1 MLFCYFSYFGYQLTP
16 IDKRIRNVL
25 ILIWNILFFLTIIYI
40 VTMLDPYSVNETA
53 IELDQ
58 HYKPLLS
65 TAIRFNMI
73 YMYACIHIIY
83 WSLFMLHGRK
93 IVQLLD
99 CESLQSIYCDQRR
112 KPVIIFVCFLIIN
125 HGYFFL
131 ETMNDIISL
140 FNNEIDNT
148 IILFIQIIGSYSL
161 YLDMYMI
168 YGILHY
174 YKYGILQLLIKLNDN
189 IINQIQTQQITE
201 QGLFI
206 I

>member
-1 MLFCYFSYFGYQLTP
+1 METKICTPLLRWSLTP

-148 IILFIQIIGSYSL
+148 IILFIQIIGSYR
-161 YLDMYMI
+161 
-168 YGILHY
+168 ILHY

-201 QGLFI
+201 QVTY
-206 I
+206 

>member
-1 MLFCYFSYFGYQLTP
+1 
-16 IDKRIRNVL
+16 
-25 ILIWNILFFLTIIYI
+25 
-40 VTMLDPYSVNETA
+40 
-53 IELDQ
+53 
-58 HYKPLLS
+58 
-65 TAIRFNMI
+65 
-73 YMYACIHIIY
+73 
-83 WSLFMLHGRK
+83 MLHGRK